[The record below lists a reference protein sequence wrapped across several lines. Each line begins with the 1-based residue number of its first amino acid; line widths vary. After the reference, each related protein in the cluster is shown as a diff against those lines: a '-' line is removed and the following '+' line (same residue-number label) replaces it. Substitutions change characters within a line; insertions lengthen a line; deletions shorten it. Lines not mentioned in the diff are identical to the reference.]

1 MTCDLHGKWVYR
13 SCSDYALG
21 GIAFTKWWLTLGAPI
36 LLRRYQVSGRIFLE
50 ELVKQPVD
58 AVENWGL

>member
-1 MTCDLHGKWVYR
+1 MTCDLHEKWVYR

-21 GIAFTKWWLTLGAPI
+21 GMVFTKRWLTLGAPI
-36 LLRRYQVSGRIFLE
+36 LFRRNQVSGRISLE